1 MKRISAT
8 PVILV
13 GGKGER
19 LGKDK
24 VFLSL
29 ENKLVIQ
36 RTYSILE
43 TVFGRAPLFIGREVL
58 PLPYKTI
65 PDVVKGIGPKGGL
78 LTAFLNTDTEFVFVT
93 ACDMPF
99 INRDLLTYMHSSLE
113 EKSEIFIPLM
123 KNGFIEPLFAFYKRS
138 LLQEL
143 KKEIKYGD
151 YKMRSLLKGKR
162 VRYLTEKEI
171 EQFDRELV
179 TFFNINTKTDLEKA
193 LETAKD
199 EKD

>member
-1 MKRISAT
+1 MR
-8 PVILV
+8 
-13 GGKGER
+13 
-19 LGKDK
+19 
-24 VFLSL
+24 
-29 ENKLVIQ
+29 Q
-36 RTYSILE
+36 
-43 TVFGRAPLFIGREVL
+43 FG
-58 PLPYKTI
+58 
-65 PDVVKGIGPKGGL
+65 
-78 LTAFLNTDTEFVFVT
+78 
-93 ACDMPF
+93 
-99 INRDLLTYMHSSLE
+99 
-113 EKSEIFIPLM
+113 
-123 KNGFIEPLFAFYKRS
+123 